1 MLLSILVR
9 PVLWST
15 TNTFIAFLLASN
27 LVYLTFQSLLDQENE
42 VIIPDD
48 NMILYFLEYHFF
60 EEFKSLNCSAKFIS
74 QFLHGAVSLLL
85 LVGVVFIRSMMVKHA
100 QNIGTDN
107 SKAHHASLSYI
118 GSIVALFIISSCTGA
133 VISIFLYQ
141 LSPSEYVLVRNCRGV
156 AFKYKSTRYGMWLRS
171 AVIIVLAT
179 VATFTCQIRI
189 IKCRTKYNKS
199 YFTKYRQNIATM
211 NQLIFAT
218 YVTLLTAFIKEVIVF
233 TILLNY
239 TPTIDFQTFIRIN
252 ALLNCIIIPCYWI
265 YSTKKE
271 FHEIWS
277 LETCF
282 WKTKK
287 RTIFQ
292 TIEVQM
298 EPLEPRRPSFPKSFL
313 ENERRQQDYVTR
325 ISGSFSFGLKS
336 NLPFQQP
343 MILSPVRLRS
353 NRVV

>member
-1 MLLSILVR
+1 M
-9 PVLWST
+9 P
-15 TNTFIAFLLASN
+15 A
-27 LVYLTFQSLLDQENE
+27 
-42 VIIPDD
+42 
-48 NMILYFLEYHFF
+48 
-60 EEFKSLNCSAKFIS
+60 SAK
-74 QFLHGAVSLLL
+74 
-85 LVGVVFIRSMMVKHA
+85 
-100 QNIGTDN
+100 
-107 SKAHHASLSYI
+107 YI
-118 GSIVALFIISSCTGA
+118 GIIVAVFIISSSTGA

-179 VATFTCQIRI
+179 VATFTCQVRI

-265 YSTKKE
+265 YSTTEE
-271 FHEIWS
+271 FYESCSI
-277 LETCF
+277 ETCF
-282 WKTKK
+282 WKEKK
-287 RTIFQ
+287 TIFQ

-298 EPLEPRRPSFPKSFL
+298 EILEPRRPSFSKSFL
-313 ENERRQQDYVTR
+313 ENERRQQDDVTR
-325 ISGSFSFGLKS
+325 VSGSFSFGLKI